1 MLCEGGSEI
10 GERREG
16 KRRECEGEKRGKY
29 RKVRRCCCGGGAEK
43 RSVLAFSQCA
53 TFQVAFLGMR
63 KDGDTPCKITE
74 DMVKSRHKKEQVPE
88 GDRNEMHFIESI
100 NHAYM

>member
-16 KRRECEGEKRGKY
+16 KRRECEGKKRGKY
-29 RKVRRCCCGGGAEK
+29 RKVRRRCLRWRGGKAECA
-43 RSVLAFSQCA
+43 RLFSMCNMV
-53 TFQVAFLGMR
+53 VAFLGMR
-63 KDGDTPCKITE
+63 KDEDTPCKITE

-88 GDRNEMHFIESI
+88 GDRYEMHFIKSI

>member
-1 MLCEGGSEI
+1 
-10 GERREG
+10 
-16 KRRECEGEKRGKY
+16 
-29 RKVRRCCCGGGAEK
+29 
-43 RSVLAFSQCA
+43 
-53 TFQVAFLGMR
+53 MR
-63 KDGDTPCKITE
+63 KDEDTPCKITE

>member
-1 MLCEGGSEI
+1 M
-10 GERREG
+10 
-16 KRRECEGEKRGKY
+16 
-29 RKVRRCCCGGGAEK
+29 V
-43 RSVLAFSQCA
+43 
-53 TFQVAFLGMR
+53 VAFLGMR

-88 GDRNEMHFIESI
+88 GDRNEMHFIKSI